1 MPSSHGA
8 PIAPG
13 HSHRPTSGTPQGI
26 FTRLLRLAVAAAT
39 GVATRAAASSG
50 RIAAF
55 VPPRPRGRHDLP
67 RKCPRVR
74 DHDQLPIR
82 GPHGEAIG
90 VMLFEDAKD
99 VGDLLAVIWAGP
111 APADNDPLTDV
122 GPGEPDREPVAHAGH
137 LFRGLAARA
146 AASLATT
153 PLPAGDVAGD
163 AVGVI
168 RQRAGLRGAAGRAE
182 PTGQPGVL
190 RGEPGPLLGNVIV
203 AEDRLHRAD
212 PLAVGAVGAV
222 TGADVEHPPAFVNTI
237 DGHSSMRALSL
248 TSMYGSTI
256 TYVMGRL
263 RLLGDLCPPGLA
275 RAFPGDREAG

>member
-1 MPSSHGA
+1 MPTL
-8 PIAPG
+8 PG
-13 HSHRPTSGTPQGI
+13 DRVNRRVRARPWRRWVRACVGRTRAGI

-39 GVATRAAASSG
+39 GVVTRAAASSG

-137 LFRGLAARA
+137 LFRARRHA
-146 AASLATT
+146 PQQA
-153 PLPAGDVAGD
+153 
-163 AVGVI
+163 
-168 RQRAGLRGAAGRAE
+168 
-182 PTGQPGVL
+182 
-190 RGEPGPLLGNVIV
+190 
-203 AEDRLHRAD
+203 
-212 PLAVGAVGAV
+212 
-222 TGADVEHPPAFVNTI
+222 
-237 DGHSSMRALSL
+237 
-248 TSMYGSTI
+248 
-256 TYVMGRL
+256 
-263 RLLGDLCPPGLA
+263 
-275 RAFPGDREAG
+275 

>member
-1 MPSSHGA
+1 MPNSHAA

-13 HSHRPTSGTPQGI
+13 QSHRPTSGTPQGI

-39 GVATRAAASSG
+39 GVVTRAAASSG

-55 VPPRPRGRHDLP
+55 VPPRPRRRHDLP

-82 GPHGEAIG
+82 GLHGEAIG

-153 PLPAGDVAGD
+153 PLPVGDVAGD

-168 RQRAGLRGAAGRAE
+168 RAAGRSS
-182 PTGQPGVL
+182 
-190 RGEPGPLLGNVIV
+190 RR
-203 AEDRLHRAD
+203 RLASRAD
-212 PLAVGAVGAV
+212 RTTWRSP
-222 TGADVEHPPAFVNTI
+222 
-237 DGHSSMRALSL
+237 R
-248 TSMYGSTI
+248 
-256 TYVMGRL
+256 
-263 RLLGDLCPPGLA
+263 
-275 RAFPGDREAG
+275 

>member
-1 MPSSHGA
+1 MPTL
-8 PIAPG
+8 PG
-13 HSHRPTSGTPQGI
+13 DRVNRRVRARPWRRWVRACVGRTRAGI

-39 GVATRAAASSG
+39 GVVTRAAASSG

-137 LFRGLAARA
+137 DTVTGRRRSWRRGRCH
-146 AASLATT
+146 T
-153 PLPAGDVAGD
+153 
-163 AVGVI
+163 
-168 RQRAGLRGAAGRAE
+168 AAGRSS
-182 PTGQPGVL
+182 
-190 RGEPGPLLGNVIV
+190 R
-203 AEDRLHRAD
+203 RRRA
-212 PLAVGAVGAV
+212 
-222 TGADVEHPPAFVNTI
+222 
-237 DGHSSMRALSL
+237 SRA
-248 TSMYGSTI
+248 
-256 TYVMGRL
+256 GRTTW
-263 RLLGDLCPPGLA
+263 RSP
-275 RAFPGDREAG
+275 R